1 MDHTLFRLISTLST
15 ANLEICLT
23 ERNEIKEKLDPSASG
38 GMNGYITLCSGDPCP
53 PIFRSPVDGL
63 EDIMDNQV
71 ICSIYKL
78 PDHHKHVARP
88 PVGVIIPKKTVEAGD
103 LKPPPVLWHEDSGRR
118 PHDNSNRHNPPGAI
132 SGRQLGEAAHRL
144 VINSLNAQ
152 GRGQHSGPSMPYQT
166 IMNGMHHLNVVHPNG
181 NQVMPPR
188 GEQSGWYV
196 PRGSVPNGQIPAYA
210 SSGTGNYQYERSG
223 PSQGNRG
230 RQQTHPYSR
239 DGYHDARGRVPPAY
253 GYQQTGG
260 NMYSSQPVAAPSGP
274 GLYGQPPSA
283 YPGFRGGG
291 YCPPPYGGAQQWQ
304 QQPYSSYAGRGPYG
318 GAPPPARADSRAQ
331 QSQNRYSSLDR
342 SSNRRPPSGYN
353 R

>member
-1 MDHTLFRLISTLST
+1 M
-15 ANLEICLT
+15 
-23 ERNEIKEKLDPSASG
+23 
-38 GMNGYITLCSGDPCP
+38 M
-53 PIFRSPVDGL
+53 
-63 EDIMDNQV
+63 
-71 ICSIYKL
+71 
-78 PDHHKHVARP
+78 
-88 PVGVIIPKKTVEAGD
+88 
-103 LKPPPVLWHEDSGRR
+103 
-118 PHDNSNRHNPPGAI
+118 
-132 SGRQLGEAAHRL
+132 
-144 VINSLNAQ
+144 
-152 GRGQHSGPSMPYQT
+152 
-166 IMNGMHHLNVVHPNG
+166 
-181 NQVMPPR
+181 
-188 GEQSGWYV
+188 
-196 PRGSVPNGQIPAYA
+196 PRGSVPDGQIPAYA

-331 QSQNRYSSLDR
+331 QSQNRYGSLDR
-342 SSNRRPPSGYN
+342 SSNWRPPSGYD